1 MPTFPHRILL
11 ADCDAMFVAV
21 ARLVDPAGAGK
32 SPLRVVGGRRGGR
45 GVVCSASYEARSFG
59 VRSGMPIAQA
69 ERLCPGA
76 MFVPV
81 PRGACGEKSA
91 EVRKVLMEWAPVVE
105 PASIDEFYLG
115 LDGTEALYRHE
126 PLAETAARIRRDVS
140 DRTGLTVTI
149 GGGTNRLIAKLAVER
164 AKPRPGSGGTGVL
177 VVPTGE
183 EAEFV
188 ASHALADLPGV
199 GPRFSAALRRRG
211 LVQVRD
217 ALAIDRSSLCLWFG
231 PRTGEW
237 LYQRVRGI
245 SGAAVTPS
253 HDAKSVSRES
263 TFARDLESD
272 DALLTELVRL
282 TARVCRDLRDD
293 GLRAR
298 TVTLKLR
305 DFDFRTRQA
314 ARTVDGPLVT
324 ERAILPVA
332 VELLERLRAQRRVPV
347 RLLGVALS
355 HFSDARAMPQLSLFA
370 APPAGEPAETE
381 RDRRIASI
389 MDRIQ
394 DRFGREAIRSARLTE
409 PAADRGMIEEDS
421 ELGPGRLRTTRGTP
435 DVQ

>member
-1 MPTFPHRILL
+1 MAATPRILL

-21 ARLVDPAGAGK
+21 ARLVDPDGAGR
-32 SPLRVVGGRRGGR
+32 SALLVVGGRRGGR
-45 GVVCSASYEARSFG
+45 GVVCSASYEARTFG
-59 VRSGMPIAQA
+59 VRSGMPIGQA
-69 ERLCPGA
+69 ERLCPQA

-81 PRGACGEKSA
+81 PRGACGEKSS
-91 EVRKVLMEWAPVVE
+91 EVRAVLAEWAPVVE
-105 PASIDEFYLG
+105 PASIDEFYLS

-126 PLAETAARIRRDVS
+126 PLADTAERIRHDVQE
-140 DRTGLTVTI
+140 RTGLTVSI
-149 GGGTNRLIAKLAVER
+149 GGGTNRLVAKLAVER
-164 AKPRPGSGGTGVL
+164 AKPRPGTGGTGVL
-177 VVPTGE
+177 VIPPGE
-183 EAEFV
+183 EADFL

-199 GPRFSAALRRRG
+199 GPRFAAALRRRG

-217 ALAIDRSSLCLWFG
+217 ALAIDRASFCLWFG

-237 LYQRVRGI
+237 LYQRIRGI
-245 SGAAVTPS
+245 SGAGVTPV
-253 HDAKSVSRES
+253 HDPKSVSRES

-272 DALLTELVRL
+272 DAIATELVRL

-314 ARTVDGPLVT
+314 SRTVDAPLVT

-332 VELLERLRAQRRVPV
+332 VDLLERLRAQRRVPV

-355 HFSDARAMPQLSLFA
+355 HFSDRGGKPQLSLFEA
-370 APPAGEPAETE
+370 KPAGAPQETE
-381 RDRRIASI
+381 RDRRLATT

-394 DRFGREAIRSARLTE
+394 DRFGREAIRPARLTE
-409 PAADRGMIEEDS
+409 PAADRGMIEEDADQGAGRPR
-421 ELGPGRLRTTRGTP
+421 GPGKPTG
-435 DVQ
+435 